1 MDESVGDGWTEQT
14 TCESVVRERGRMTGT
29 VKANRRKRMRVFAV
43 SHEKQ
48 ELRRFGADNF
58 FWLSL
63 FNGQAASPELRK

>member
-1 MDESVGDGWTEQT
+1 
-14 TCESVVRERGRMTGT
+14 
-29 VKANRRKRMRVFAV
+29 MRVFAV